1 MLFKKPS
8 DHELSSNNVVI
19 PELALLSYE
28 DVMNEYYNQ
37 EGISTTKTFLGRL
50 SDENNTPIFSI
61 DIFDNEENDN
71 YDGSDQDK
79 SSFYVGTDGY
89 YFSNVRTT
97 APLLNTL
104 DNGMALH
111 AMAYAN
117 WQRKNKYCT
126 NCGGSLELIHG
137 NTCQKCSA
145 CNTKYWPRQD
155 PSMIVSII
163 SRCGSKILLARS
175 PRHPP
180 KMHTVLAGFVEVG

>member
-1 MLFKKPS
+1 
-8 DHELSSNNVVI
+8 
-19 PELALLSYE
+19 
-28 DVMNEYYNQ
+28 MNEYYNQ

-50 SDENNTPIFSI
+50 SDEFNTPIFSI
-61 DIFDNEENDN
+61 DILDNEENDN
-71 YDGSDQDK
+71 YDGHDQDK
-79 SSFYVGTDGY
+79 SSFYVETDGY

-137 NTCQKCSA
+137 NTCQKCSS
-145 CNTKYWPRQD
+145 CQTMSWPRQD